1 MNCSEGNKSPSG
13 SRGLGSNMFHCS
25 VDLKK
30 KNKNRAN
37 IQKEI
42 SISVFFFFLQLETPN
57 NSCRIEETVDDVLYV
72 VAARRKR
79 CKLITETSLKTR
91 EWERRKVKVKH
102 FLKLLLPFYLS
113 LPPPYHHHH
122 QYHLHTSHPPLSPTL
137 SPILSLHSLWVKE
150 GKVIVMKWPREARW
164 QPSPDKLFLTGF

>member
-1 MNCSEGNKSPSG
+1 MNCTEGNKSPSG
-13 SRGLGSNMFHCS
+13 IWGLGSNMFHCN

-30 KNKNRAN
+30 KKNRAN

-42 SISVFFFFLQLETPN
+42 SISVFFFFPPLETPN
-57 NSCRIEETVDDVLYV
+57 NSCRIEETVDDVLYM

-113 LPPPYHHHH
+113 FFKSLPPPYHHHH
-122 QYHLHTSHPPLSPTL
+122 QYHLHTSHPPLSPTF
-137 SPILSLHSLWVKE
+137 SHSLSLS
-150 GKVIVMKWPREARW
+150 
-164 QPSPDKLFLTGF
+164 